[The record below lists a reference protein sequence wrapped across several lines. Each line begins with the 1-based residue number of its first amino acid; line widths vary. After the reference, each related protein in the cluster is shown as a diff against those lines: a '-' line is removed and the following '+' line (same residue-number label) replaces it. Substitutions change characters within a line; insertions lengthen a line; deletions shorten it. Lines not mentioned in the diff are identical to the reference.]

1 MLKKKRLSG
10 NGVEVTFSM
19 PPIDGAVELYLC
31 GEFNKWH
38 RSGAPL
44 AQQPDG
50 SWATTLIL
58 DGGRSYRFRYLDN
71 QGRWHNDWEAD
82 AYVPNEFGSE
92 DSVVDLFAFDK
103 KMSHVAEKPS
113 PQRRPAQKKPA
124 AKKRPPGPASRPH
137 RGPPRGGKR
146 RPPR

>member
-92 DSVVDLFAFDK
+92 DSVVDLIAFDK
-103 KMSHVAEKPS
+103 KLSHLDKPA
-113 PQRRPAQKKPA
+113 PQRRPAHKKAA
-124 AKKRPPGPASRPH
+124 AKKHPPGPASRPH